1 MSEFLPEDPSKLP
14 PDRWARM
21 GLTVEEYK
29 EMRAMKLAR
38 DANAPTVGDMAP
50 DFEVERLGPDR
61 SRTGETFRLSEAR
74 GRPVGLI
81 FGSYT

>member
-1 MSEFLPEDPSKLP
+1 MSEFLPEDPSELP

-21 GLTVEEYK
+21 GLTVEGSK

-38 DANAPTVGDMAP
+38 DANAPAVGAMAP

-61 SRTGETFRLSEAR
+61 SRTGDTFRLSYAR